1 MENTDNQVVDLPVED
16 GCEMPLAAPRRALAM
31 AFADKCIPESLKGKT
46 APVDLK
52 EVFPFDEGYVPPP
65 SVDWSPVGR
74 PEGAHNPP
82 ILTGGS
88 GLESECNISP
98 PADPLLALSSS
109 PAFASS
115 VPYSQSLSC
124 AKWDWYQ
131 TTVWVSDPQLSGLVE
146 ALLRAWP
153 MSDWEPARPLNLVYQ
168 YGGAIV
174 RGSTEL
180 CRLSWGGQDGVNCKT
195 SSSESGV
202 LQRAIAASGLPHA
215 PTRLDACVDWVE
227 PGLFESVSNAL
238 RQFALRKRLSIS
250 MMGDWERNEGRSLYL
265 GGKTSIVQVCLYEKG
280 AEQRAKGASGAP
292 KDWVRLEVRLGN
304 MKRKDRD
311 KLAGW
316 SDPALVFGV
325 GWMAEACKA
334 IGFEDLKQTALGTV
348 WRRSDEERAFH
359 ALLHQYGPLLK
370 RMAQGGEDGWDS
382 PFKRL
387 LAALDPY
394 GEVAPYSGDRPLRSR
409 AEDELMA
416 AQEAAERYRESV
428 ERLRE

>member
-1 MENTDNQVVDLPVED
+1 MSDGNQRLPGARTLDFARKQMAMGGHTQKTPENEA
-16 GCEMPLAAPRRALAM
+16 EAL
-31 AFADKCIPESLKGKT
+31 
-46 APVDLK
+46 
-52 EVFPFDEGYVPPP
+52 PFDEDYVPPP
-65 SVDWSPVGR
+65 SVDWVPVER
-74 PEGAHNPP
+74 PPEGVNPP

-88 GLESECNISP
+88 GLSLECGISP
-98 PADPLLALSSS
+98 TADPLLALSAP
-109 PAFASS
+109 PAFASD
-115 VPYSQSLSC
+115 VPYPQSLSC

-131 TTVWVSDPQLSGLVE
+131 TSVWVSDPQASGLVD

-174 RGSTEL
+174 RGQVEL
-180 CRLSWGGQDGVNCKT
+180 CRLSWGGQPGVNCKT
-195 SSSESGV
+195 SSSESGT
-202 LQRAIAASGLPHA
+202 LQRAIARFGQPHA

-238 RQFALRKRLSIS
+238 RQFALSKRLSIS

-311 KLAGW
+311 KLADW
-316 SDPALVFGV
+316 ADPALVFGV

-334 IGFEDLKQTALGTV
+334 IGFEELKHHALGTV

-359 ALLHQYGPLLK
+359 ALVHQYGPLLK
-370 RMAQGGEDGWDS
+370 RMAQASNEGWDG
-382 PFKRL
+382 PMQRL
-387 LAALDPY
+387 MQALDPY
-394 GEVAPYSGDRPLRSR
+394 GEVAPYSGERVLRDRES
-409 AEDELMA
+409 DELA
-416 AQEAAERYRESV
+416 AAAEAATRYRESV
-428 ERLRE
+428 ERLRDDA